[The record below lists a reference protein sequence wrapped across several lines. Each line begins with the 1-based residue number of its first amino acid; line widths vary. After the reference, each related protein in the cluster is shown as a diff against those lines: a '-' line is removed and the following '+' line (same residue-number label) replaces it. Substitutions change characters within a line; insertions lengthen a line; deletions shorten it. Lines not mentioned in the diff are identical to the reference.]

1 MSKKYWLSLFTGTTW
16 EEFLKHDAKTMGFK
30 ETKKNSVS
38 KISKGD
44 YLICYVSG
52 VSRITGILEV
62 TSEHYFDESK
72 IWEMATFPERVDVKL
87 IHKLE
92 PKTSIPILDLKDEL
106 SLFKNLK
113 NPKLWAGFF
122 LSAPRQFDDKDGEII
137 FKAVKNAIK
146 KPVEKDFDEKRYN
159 R

>member
-16 EEFLKHDAKTMGFK
+16 EEFLNHGAKTMGFK

-52 VSRITGILEV
+52 ISRIIGILEV
-62 TSEHYFDESK
+62 TSEPYFDESP
-72 IWEMATFPERVDVKL
+72 IWKMATFPERVDVKL
-87 IHKLE
+87 VYKLE
-92 PKTSIPILDLKDEL
+92 PKASIPIIDMKEEL

-122 LSAPRQFDDKDGEII
+122 LSAPRQFDDKDGETIV
-137 FKAVKNAIK
+137 KAVKNAVK
-146 KPVEKDFDEKRYN
+146 NPLEKAFDEKKYN
-159 R
+159 K